1 PKFVTKEEREA
12 VALRRRQVEAEQTAT
27 KDDRTGRPSTS
38 SNS

>member
-27 KDDRTGRPSTS
+27 KDDRAGRRSTS
-38 SNS
+38 NNS

>member
-1 PKFVTKEEREA
+1 
-12 VALRRRQVEAEQTAT
+12 RQLEAEQTAT